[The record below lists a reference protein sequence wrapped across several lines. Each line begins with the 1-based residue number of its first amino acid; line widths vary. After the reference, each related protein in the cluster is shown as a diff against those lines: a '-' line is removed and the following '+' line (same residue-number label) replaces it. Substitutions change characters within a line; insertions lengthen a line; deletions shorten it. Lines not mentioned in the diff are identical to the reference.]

1 MPAVKKAR
9 SSRPKKATKPT
20 SKSQKAGIIF
30 PAARCG
36 TMMRRRRLAP
46 RMGGD
51 AGVFLAAVLQ
61 YVCSEVLL
69 TAGDVAHEK
78 KKKQLKPHHIS
89 RAIRNDEEM
98 NKFLN
103 NCQLSAGG
111 SMPNVIKELFPKNKM

>member
-1 MPAVKKAR
+1 MPGKKVGR
-9 SSRPKKATKPT
+9 SSRAKKVTKT

-30 PAARCG
+30 PASRCT
-36 TMMRRRRLAP
+36 TMMRRARLAT

-51 AGVFLAAVLQ
+51 AGVYMAAVLQ

-78 KKKQLKPHHIS
+78 KCKRVKPSHIS

-111 SMPNVIKELFPKNKM
+111 SMPNVIKELFPKNKV